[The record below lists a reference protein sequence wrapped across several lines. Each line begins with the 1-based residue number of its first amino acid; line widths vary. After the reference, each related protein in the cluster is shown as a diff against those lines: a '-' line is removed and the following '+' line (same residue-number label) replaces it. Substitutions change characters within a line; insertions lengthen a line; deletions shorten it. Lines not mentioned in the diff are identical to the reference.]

1 MRWREKKAGAGGRL
15 RAEHR
20 TGLWNPLSGAS
31 QAAAEVSQAPEMAGM
46 LERGSKDPEL
56 QGRPVG
62 DCGDREAEDETWD
75 TTPHVPRAERRTTK
89 PGR

>member
-1 MRWREKKAGAGGRL
+1 MDALGVRDQSLEETVRWREKKAGAGRRL

-20 TGLWNPLSGAS
+20 TGLWNPPSGAS

-56 QGRPVG
+56 PGETRGRLWG
-62 DCGDREAEDETWD
+62 QRG
-75 TTPHVPRAERRTTK
+75 
-89 PGR
+89 